1 MVHHLCEVLDVQ
13 LLVAYLFCYLNNKDY
28 ELFSNSM
35 KWINMIYFQDFIKDK
50 IMGIEERDYIMQKKK
65 KMGSVWGKYFL
76 TKKPI
81 KWLKSPLWE
90 EVEASSL

>member
-1 MVHHLCEVLDVQ
+1 
-13 LLVAYLFCYLNNKDY
+13 
-28 ELFSNSM
+28 M
-35 KWINMIYFQDFIKDK
+35 KWINIHFPDFIKVK
-50 IMGIEERDYIMQKKK
+50 IVGTEERDYIMQKK

-90 EVEASSL
+90 EVEASSRQIFKTRLDKAFISTGAEEMDKITY